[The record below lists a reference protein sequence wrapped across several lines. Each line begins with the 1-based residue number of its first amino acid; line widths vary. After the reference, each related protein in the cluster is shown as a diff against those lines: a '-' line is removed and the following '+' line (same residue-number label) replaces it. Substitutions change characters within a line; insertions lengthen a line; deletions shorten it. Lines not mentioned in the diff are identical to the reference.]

1 MPYTYLRGVA
11 GDDSVDFV
19 AAPAPG
25 VMFAAGDGND
35 TVLGSGFADRLNG
48 GAGADSLIG
57 RAGSDVL
64 ADGTGQDVLCGGDR
78 SFNPAGLNNA
88 TILARLGGGS
98 DGYILVNDGGSQD
111 IVFGFDGIGGRGA
124 GPQDFLWLKG
134 YATGSTLVFDQYL
147 GSSLGGYTTGT
158 IWESTQYYKV
168 KDSGG
173 NVQDY
178 VILQSYAE
186 TQGEADRTLAAGDY
200 GWMA

>member
-78 SFNPAGLNNA
+78 SFNPAGLNNT

-134 YATGSTLVFDQYL
+134 YATGSTLVFDQYR
-147 GSSLGGYTTGT
+147 GRASAATRPGRSGRARSTTRSRTPAGTCRITSSCKATPKPRARRTGPWPPATT
-158 IWESTQYYKV
+158 
-168 KDSGG
+168 
-173 NVQDY
+173 
-178 VILQSYAE
+178 
-186 TQGEADRTLAAGDY
+186 AG
-200 GWMA
+200 